1 MMGPV
6 ESLAESIRA
15 DRKPV
20 APDNPLLALEGLA
33 SSWISTWWE
42 GFRQVRNAATE
53 ATFLGVYGSPLL
65 QAMVGLGTVHAPTER
80 RIARDLMREVD
91 EASMRADLEGRFEVG
106 GIRQAAVRGALYV
119 GLPERS
125 VDERAFAMLQ
135 AIRATLPANER
146 VTMAEFKVILKE
158 QYLLLRLDEER
169 AVRAI
174 PRLLPDDADARR
186 AGLDALRRMV
196 TSRGALSEE
205 GASRLKQVERLFGA
219 PAGTRPLKVVNA

>member
-1 MMGPV
+1 
-6 ESLAESIRA
+6 
-15 DRKPV
+15 
-20 APDNPLLALEGLA
+20 
-33 SSWISTWWE
+33 
-42 GFRQVRNAATE
+42 
-53 ATFLGVYGSPLL
+53 
-65 QAMVGLGTVHAPTER
+65 
-80 RIARDLMREVD
+80 
-91 EASMRADLEGRFEVG
+91 
-106 GIRQAAVRGALYV
+106 
-119 GLPERS
+119 
-125 VDERAFAMLQ
+125 
-135 AIRATLPANER
+135 
-146 VTMAEFKVILKE
+146 MAEFKVILKE